1 MNRQRILLTIL
12 VGALI
17 ASLAYAFLAMP
28 RQESAPPRAAV
39 PPVKGGAAGK
49 GKPAVRLH
57 LELLASE
64 PEPFPAT
71 SRDIFRFRKALP
83 PPDAAPVTVAMV
95 KVVEPPPPP
104 PPTAEEL
111 LRQALAGYK
120 VLGFLDKGGVRSVFL
135 ANGPEVVV
143 VRPGQAFGV
152 GNRFVATEI
161 SATELVVSSA
171 DRTVTVR
178 ISLGDTGSREPA
190 TIAPVSVPRPGVD
203 VEPTRSLPVRG
214 AGRRVPP
221 RPGVDMT
228 EEPQADDAGAVE
240 GDAGMEL
247 PHGEGQ

>member
-28 RQESAPPRAAV
+28 RQESAPPRTAV
-39 PPVKGGAAGK
+39 PPAKGGAAGK

-83 PPDAAPVTVAMV
+83 PPDPPPVNIAMV
-95 KVVEPPPPP
+95 KVVEPPPP

-120 VLGFLDKGGVRSVFL
+120 VLGFLDKSGVRSVFL

-143 VRPGQAFGV
+143 VRPGQAFGA

-178 ISLGDTGSREPA
+178 ISLGDAGNREPA

-203 VEPTRSLPVRG
+203 IEPTRSVPVRG